1 MNKVLALNEEG
12 NLTYCTAPEDMRG
25 RGRCNHVA
33 HQNSSET
40 QEVFLERVSEMIGVN
55 QEKKTNEEE
64 TKHLD
69 NIGEISQDEINKLAL
84 VIDGIA
90 GVRVTSENWKD
101 VISKLPPEK
110 ISQIVS
116 LAFDASP
123 KFSLPISDENYKEE
137 TLSNQL
143 YFANLPEY
151 GIAGNKPSL
160 VQMFEEVGNTP
171 TLDGEYYIDRS
182 YKEGLT
188 PEQYFMRSFGA
199 RAAMIAK
206 NVSTAAP
213 GYSARKL
220 FYGMSD
226 TMVVKDCGG
235 THESALSCL
244 LPEGHICEKCAHSTK
259 GGHNVKVGDYVGGLV
274 STNLS
279 EPLTQLSMKQMHV
292 GSSEAA
298 NQQDHAKIIMAT
310 YDGWGTSPIVAKA
323 KEAKDYLEA
332 RQIIADELKE
342 VYRDAGVAEDPFN
355 IEMVAR
361 KMTSYKRVP
370 GVGLVPVQ
378 DGEMC
383 TIVGMQSIGNSSN
396 IFKNAELSSG
406 YKILTKPVKQEIKQD
421 AVNPLL
427 V

>member
-1 MNKVLALNEEG
+1 MNKVLALNTDG
-12 NLTYCTAPEDMRG
+12 QLTYCTAPDEMRG
-25 RGRCNHVA
+25 KGRCNHVA
-33 HQNSSET
+33 HQNDGESGDE
-40 QEVFLERVSEMIGVN
+40 FLERISSKIGQL
-55 QEKKTNEEE
+55 QEVKTSKEE
-64 TKHLD
+64 TAKLD
-69 NIGEISQDEINKLAL
+69 AIGEISQEEINKLAL

-90 GVRVTSENWKD
+90 GVRVTPDNWKS
-101 VISKLPPEK
+101 VLNNLEPEK
-110 ISQIVS
+110 ISQIVG
-116 LAFDASP
+116 LAFEAAP
-123 KFSLPISDENYKEE
+123 KFSLPISDEHYKEE
-137 TLSNQL
+137 TLANQL

-182 YKEGLT
+182 YEEGLT
-188 PEQYFMRSFGA
+188 EEQYFMRSFGA

-226 TMVVKDCGG
+226 ISVIKDCGG
-235 THESALSCL
+235 KHTSALNCL
-244 LPEGHICEKCAHSTK
+244 LPEGHICEKCAHASK
-259 GGHNVKVGDYVGGLV
+259 GGEKVKAGDYVGGLV

-310 YDGWGTSPIVAKA
+310 YDGWSTSPIIEKA
-323 KEAKDYLEA
+323 RKAKDYLEA
-332 RQIIADELKE
+332 RQIISDELKE
-342 VYRDAGVAEDPFN
+342 VYRDSGVAEDPFN

-361 KMTSYKRVP
+361 KLTSYRRVP
-370 GVGLVPVQ
+370 NVGLVPVQ

-383 TIVGMQSIGNSSN
+383 TIVGLQSIGNSSN

-406 YKILTKPVKQEIKQD
+406 YKILTKPVKQDIKPD
-421 AVNPLL
+421 AVNALL
-427 V
+427 I

>member
-1 MNKVLALNEEG
+1 MKKRLEINWDEVQVGDIFAEDKSVVVDIFDWEERKCYELTSELGSMIASDTHLFAIRNDDNKKSLLSEEQKAILLEES
-12 NLTYCTAPEDMRG
+12 N
-25 RGRCNHVA
+25 NWF
-33 HQNSSET
+33 SSEDIFNKFNNG
-40 QEVFLERVSEMIGVN
+40 EEIYLLNG
-55 QEKKTNEEE
+55 EKLLNIELFDEGRLQKCRCIQTN
-64 TKHLD
+64 T
-69 NIGEISQDEINKLAL
+69 GTYEIN
-84 VIDGIA
+84 G
-90 GVRVTSENWKD
+90 
-101 VISKLPPEK
+101 
-110 ISQIVS
+110 
-116 LAFDASP
+116 F
-123 KFSLPISDENYKEE
+123 
-137 TLSNQL
+137 LSHN
-143 YFANLPEY
+143 
-151 GIAGNKPSL
+151 
-160 VQMFEEVGNTP
+160 
-171 TLDGEYYIDRS
+171 
-182 YKEGLT
+182 
-188 PEQYFMRSFGA
+188 
-199 RAAMIAK
+199 
-206 NVSTAAP
+206 
-213 GYSARKL
+213 SARKL

-226 TMVVKDCGG
+226 IMVVKDCGG
-235 THESALSCL
+235 THESTLSCL

-332 RQIIADELKE
+332 RQIISDELKE
-342 VYRDAGVAEDPFN
+342 VYKDAGVAQDPFN
-355 IEMVAR
+355 IEMIAR

-370 GVGLVPVQ
+370 GVGLVPVKE
-378 DGEMC
+378 GEMC

-406 YKILTKPVKQEIKQD
+406 YRILTKPVKQEIKPD

>member
-1 MNKVLALNEEG
+1 MNKVLALNVEG

-33 HQNSSET
+33 HQNPNEP
-40 QEVFLERVSEMIGVN
+40 QEVFLERVSGMIGVN
-55 QEKKTNEEE
+55 QEEKTNEEE

-69 NIGEISQDEINKLAL
+69 SIGEISQEEINKLAL

-101 VISKLPPEK
+101 VISELPPEK

-116 LAFDASP
+116 LAFDAAP

-171 TLDGEYYIDRS
+171 TLDGEYHIDRS

-213 GYSARKL
+213 GYSIYAKQK
-220 FYGMSD
+220 
-226 TMVVKDCGG
+226 VV
-235 THESALSCL
+235 
-244 LPEGHICEKCAHSTK
+244 
-259 GGHNVKVGDYVGGLV
+259 
-274 STNLS
+274 
-279 EPLTQLSMKQMHV
+279 
-292 GSSEAA
+292 
-298 NQQDHAKIIMAT
+298 
-310 YDGWGTSPIVAKA
+310 
-323 KEAKDYLEA
+323 
-332 RQIIADELKE
+332 
-342 VYRDAGVAEDPFN
+342 VYREV
-355 IEMVAR
+355 
-361 KMTSYKRVP
+361 
-370 GVGLVPVQ
+370 
-378 DGEMC
+378 
-383 TIVGMQSIGNSSN
+383 
-396 IFKNAELSSG
+396 
-406 YKILTKPVKQEIKQD
+406 
-421 AVNPLL
+421 
-427 V
+427 